1 MLAERAGALALHVE
15 VGVSGAVVTA
25 AWAQGT
31 VIGVL
36 VAAMAVSGVRSVR
49 RGSGDGPA
57 GEAKGAMG

>member
-36 VAAMAVSGVRSVR
+36 VAAMAPGVRSVR